1 MPSAESPVIA
11 PPASTTSQTPA
22 AILDQLV
29 TVTAQIDALTTLRK
43 SLLDELS
50 TLHDLGHLPSK
61 LEHNGWGITWSA
73 GRTVY
78 DYPPEI
84 IALEAE
90 LQAAKEATVVAGTAV
105 QKPSTPFWSVR
116 KPRPAKEEAA

>member
-1 MPSAESPVIA
+1 MPSAESPVLA
-11 PPASTTSQTPA
+11 PAVSTASQTPA
-22 AILDQLV
+22 QLLDQLV
-29 TVTAQIDALTTLRK
+29 TVTAQIDSLTTLRK

-50 TLHDLGHLPSK
+50 TLHDLGHVDSK
-61 LEHNGWGITWSA
+61 ITHNGWGITWSA
-73 GRTVY
+73 GRVTY

-84 IALEAE
+84 IALEAD
-90 LQAAKEATVVAGTAV
+90 LQAAKEATVVAGTAI